1 MKVLKRSLCIFLSVV
16 LLFFSVNNSYF
27 SPHKMDTVEASSIVV
42 GGTVITA
49 DLILKLVAALAVAG
63 LAVGV
68 IVEWSDMDIEQL
80 AMDLHTWCK
89 ENYDA
94 ISEYLEAQPALKE
107 WVLSDYWVIVVDS
120 ATGSSPEPSPS
131 PEDENENLP
140 STGQEETGLT
150 QEQFEALLND
160 HHGFTNAFK
169 WVAGGTAT
177 GITLTSIL
185 APISYVA
192 EYGHYV
198 DSEGNVLESDDPR
211 IKEVTVDSAINAV
224 AQAYM
229 QSKIDTFGTVNAG
242 TDAITQALQSR
253 YITDDGN
260 PHYYENASHFD
271 ITVTKNYSF
280 YFENDTRYCKGSTA
294 QIYPVSAYINE
305 ISGNKYIVC
314 NYYYGGKVNSLNVS
328 FKNYKKSSDGTL
340 TTGSTYST
348 SSFPFFASNSVN
360 FPIFNTYEDMV
371 NYFQTEDDSA
381 CINRE
386 RKQNYI
392 DTSDDYG
399 WASTANI
406 TPNDLAAAMPDVA
419 GNLNGRSI
427 SLSGVVAAI
436 NALKNQLEDNNPN
449 TGSDVAVPYPNVDDY
464 VDTLTSVVTDP
475 EIFPR
480 ADDIADT
487 DPAPDVDDVIEPA
500 PDTDTMKDYSGLL
513 GLIIGILRNILQAIK
528 DLLGWFIIDFSSIK
542 AHILTALD
550 DVPALTGYEDFL
562 ALVDSAKVQI
572 TDSYEYPVITIECPE
587 ILLPY
592 WKQEQIILLD
602 FEDYATYFIWVR
614 TAMAFAILFGFAVWC
629 VRDIKVSFTLN

>member
-1 MKVLKRSLCIFLSVV
+1 MKILKRSLCIFLSVV
-16 LLFFSVNNSYF
+16 VLFFSVNNSYF

-42 GGTVITA
+42 GGTVITV

-80 AMDLHTWCK
+80 AMDLHAWCK

-169 WVAGGTAT
+169 WVARGTAT

-253 YITDDGN
+253 YISNDLYTDYRYYGAYLVDSLGIYTVRYAYHYKN
-260 PHYYENASHFD
+260 WASDKYEYYDYTYNSKPVAVLSETSLSIYTLKDEALYQERKNNYYEA
-271 ITVTKNYSF
+271 
-280 YFENDTRYCKGSTA
+280 C
-294 QIYPVSAYINE
+294 YIN
-305 ISGNKYIVC
+305 I
-314 NYYYGGKVNSLNVS
+314 
-328 FKNYKKSSDGTL
+328 
-340 TTGSTYST
+340 
-348 SSFPFFASNSVN
+348 
-360 FPIFNTYEDMV
+360 PIFTD
-371 NYFQTEDDSA
+371 TESALNFLNNGDDSA

-399 WASTANI
+399 WASTADF
-406 TPNDLAAAMPDVA
+406 TPDDLAQAMPGVM
-419 GNLNGRSI
+419 GNLDGRSV
-427 SLSGVVAAI
+427 SMSGIVTAI
-436 NALKNQLEDNNPN
+436 NALKNQLEENNPN
-449 TGSDVAVPYPNVDDY
+449 VGGSDDPAGVVLTPYPTVDDY
-464 VDTLTSVVTDP
+464 VSTVEGVINDP
-475 EIFPR
+475 TVFPK
-480 ADDIADT
+480 ADDVADPNP
-487 DPAPDVDDVIEPA
+487 DPGTDDVVDSA

-513 GLIIGILRNILQAIK
+513 GLIIGILQNILQAIK
-528 DLLGWFIIDFSSIK
+528 DLLGWFIIDFPAIK

-562 ALVDSAKVQI
+562 ALVDSAKAQI
-572 TDSYEYPVITIECPE
+572 TDSYDYPVITVECPE

-614 TAMAFAILFGFAVWC
+614 TAMAFAILFGFALWLIK
-629 VRDIKVSFTLN
+629 DIKVSFTLN

>member
-16 LLFFSVNNSYF
+16 VLFFSVSNSYF

-49 DLILKLVAALAVAG
+49 EFLIQVIATLAVAG

-68 IVEWSDMDIEQL
+68 IVEWSDIDME
-80 AMDLHTWCK
+80 AV
-89 ENYDA
+89 
-94 ISEYLEAQPALKE
+94 LEDFHSWLQDNIGVLDSIGIDGTSALKE
-107 WVLSDYWVIVVDS
+107 WAMSDTWVVIEGGGGS
-120 ATGSSPEPSPS
+120 APSPS
-131 PEDENENLP
+131 PDNDESTEVNTHGGESLWPAGTTWTIGNL
-140 STGQEETGLT
+140 L
-150 QEQFEALLND
+150 A
-160 HHGFTNAFK
+160 
-169 WVAGGTAT
+169 AGG
-177 GITLTSIL
+177 LL
-185 APISYVA
+185 AEQVYNQSV
-192 EYGHYV
+192 
-198 DSEGNVLESDDPR
+198 STDPA
-211 IKEVTVDSAINAV
+211 VNAV

-229 QSKIDTFGTVNAG
+229 QSKIDSLGTVNAG

-260 PHYYENASHFD
+260 PHYYGSFD
-271 ITVTKNYSF
+271 IIDGYIQVNAKSQDKDAAGNITVYEISASCGYRTDRLACFLSNGVLYFYRPYGTNSFDAVSIIQTVTSYTADGILIRTDSISSNSIKCDSGYNVNIPIF
-280 YFENDTRYCKGSTA
+280 TNDTA
-294 QIYPVSAYINE
+294 MINYLH
-305 ISGNKYIVC
+305 G
-314 NYYYGGKVNSLNVS
+314 
-328 FKNYKKSSDGTL
+328 L
-340 TTGSTYST
+340 T
-348 SSFPFFASNSVN
+348 
-360 FPIFNTYEDMV
+360 
-371 NYFQTEDDSA
+371 DDSS
-381 CINRE
+381 CINLE

-464 VDTLTSVVTDP
+464 VNTLTSVVTDP

-480 ADDIADT
+480 SDDIADT
-487 DPAPDVDDVIEPA
+487 DPAPDNDDVVDPA